1 METMID
7 INNPITRHEL
17 ELILEDA
24 RQSPQRFN
32 ALWAWWEAA
41 PVTHPWREAI
51 LVALF
56 TLHAVRQL
64 R

>member
-1 METMID
+1 MID
-7 INNPITRHEL
+7 INNPIIRHEL

-41 PVTHPWREAI
+41 LPTHPWREAI

-56 TLHAVRQL
+56 TLHAVQRL

>member
-1 METMID
+1 MID
-7 INNPITRHEL
+7 INNPITRHEIKLVL
-17 ELILEDA
+17 EEAKQGLFH
-24 RQSPQRFN
+24 FN
-32 ALWAWWEAA
+32 ALWAKWEAE

-56 TLHAVRQL
+56 TLHAVQRL